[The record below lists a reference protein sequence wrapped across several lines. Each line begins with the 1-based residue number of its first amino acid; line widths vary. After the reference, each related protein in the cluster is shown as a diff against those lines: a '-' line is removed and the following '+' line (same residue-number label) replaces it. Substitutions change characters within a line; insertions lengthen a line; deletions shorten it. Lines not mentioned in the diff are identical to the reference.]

1 MGPSFWSTLGVMNR
15 ALVAA
20 FFVACTPPSGADD
33 PTAIDPASLLL
44 PHSSTAEAAI
54 DDLPVV
60 ILTKTR
66 LVLSGVPQASVP
78 LPIGPESLAGP
89 IIDPLRQGLKDGH
102 LQGHDMAVAI
112 DSGAT
117 SEVAMEVLATCM
129 DAGFSSFHI
138 AVSHEGTTAQIPLS
152 FGKPDVPGA
161 KVLSASVFAGGVI
174 LSVPAGNVAPGC
186 EGLGAGVT
194 VSRVDGVI
202 DRDQLSQCIARVH
215 KQHHTN
221 AASVNVAKTT
231 VFSDVVVLLDAMRHD
246 AETTA
251 IALGI
256 SP

>member
-1 MGPSFWSTLGVMNR
+1 MR
-15 ALVAA
+15 HALIAA
-20 FFVACTPPSGADD
+20 LFVACTPPSADD
-33 PTAIDPASLLL
+33 PTGIDPASLLL

-54 DDLPVV
+54 DELPVV
-60 ILTKTR
+60 ILTKTK
-66 LVLSGVPQASVP
+66 LILSGVPRAEAS
-78 LPIGPESLAGP
+78 LPIGPESMAGP
-89 IIDPLRQGLKDGH
+89 IIEPLRLWLKDAH
-102 LQGHDMAVAI
+102 LQGHEMAVAI

-129 DAGFSSFHI
+129 DAGFMSFHV
-138 AVSHEGTTAQIPLS
+138 AVSHEGATAQIPLS
-152 FGKPDVPGA
+152 FGKPDVPSA

-202 DRDQLSQCIARVH
+202 DRDTLSRCVARVH
-215 KQHHTN
+215 KEHQTN
-221 AASVNVAKTT
+221 AASVLVAKTT

-246 AETTA
+246 AETPA